1 MRTCQKCLGMM
12 FLERA
17 IDMVDGLVGYFY
29 ACVNCG
35 KREGA
40 EEGVRYLCEEGPSR
54 ILVVGAA
61 QQVRVERTGE
71 APWKRNGKSMRAR
84 QSFLSEA
91 LGSWRHSG

>member
-40 EEGVRYLCEEGPSR
+40 DEGVRYLCEEGPSR
-54 ILVVGAA
+54 ILVVGADHQFRRNQA
-61 QQVRVERTGE
+61 SLLEEKREVGVGE
-71 APWKRNGKSMRAR
+71 ATVTV
-84 QSFLSEA
+84 
-91 LGSWRHSG
+91 